1 MPQPANQYPKG
12 ENNMYGLDKNKH
24 FSESA
29 YDIADEPILAT
40 LFTTGNGYMG
50 VRGSFE
56 EFGSQRVQGA
66 FVRGFIDEIIE
77 VTEPFTDNEYMKKY
91 YLDEEKLKTFE
102 KQDSCVNM
110 HDFLTVKITVGD
122 KTFFPWEGKIVKWH
136 RALNPL
142 TAVYTRE
149 LVWDD
154 GEGNKTEFVF
164 ERFASFADEHIYCQR
179 IKVRPINHSLPVKI
193 MSGIDT
199 SIKTGGQFITK
210 TDLLKIEGAD
220 ILHRYHAV
228 NKYGFGAC
236 YGIRNIF
243 PEGRILGEYS
253 DNGTVGVEYLC
264 DGADS
269 YAFEKITYIVTDRDT
284 DQDIGDLAAARLGDT
299 ATYAELKKA
308 HIAAYKAYFAMMD
321 VQIEGDDEADAYLR
335 FASYHTAISAAMND
349 SVHGISAKAL
359 TGERYN
365 QFVWW
370 DCEIHQMPFF
380 LLTAPETA
388 KNALMYRYRMLPQAK
403 KNAAAKGYDGAMF
416 AFCSSVEGDERV
428 WQYAR
433 HPFMQIHINSDIPY
447 GIINYYRYTGDR
459 EFMVNYGMEMILEC
473 LKFWISRV
481 TFRNDRYE
489 ICEVTGTDEHHPYV
503 DNDAYTNYCVKF
515 AFDRFVALCD
525 ELSYEVDPAFIEK
538 MKEIAAGL
546 YLPMCDNGLIPQF
559 DGYFGLSRSL
569 EEQGKG
575 TLKQFQMKKSGL
587 YHKSQIIKQPD
598 VILLYT
604 MVDVG
609 VDRTHFAEN
618 WDYYVNM
625 CEVSSSLTFPVHA
638 IAAAQNK
645 QMLTFRK
652 NLLDTVKM
660 DVDDIH
666 GVAWQGVHAGC
677 LAGGYLA
684 VLYGIFGLSV
694 RADGV
699 ICVNPVRTL
708 FDGVTAHFFYK
719 GAKITLCM
727 KNDQL
732 TVTKKG
738 GGKVVICT
746 PDGKEEAVK
755 GSLIYR
761 I

>member
-1 MPQPANQYPKG
+1 
-12 ENNMYGLDKNKH
+12 MYGLDRNKN
-24 FSESA
+24 FSETV
-29 YDIADEPILAT
+29 YDIADEPVLAT

-91 YLDEEKLKTFE
+91 YLDENKLKTFE

-110 HDFLTVKITVGD
+110 HDFLAFKITIGE
-122 KTFFPWEGKIVKWH
+122 KMFFPWEGMIVKWH
-136 RALNPL
+136 RFLNPM
-142 TAVYTRE
+142 TAVYTRT

-154 GEGNKTEFVF
+154 GEGNRTELTF
-164 ERFASFADEHIYCQR
+164 ERFASFDDEHLFCQKITVKPLNHDLP
-179 IKVRPINHSLPVKI
+179 IKV

-210 TDLLKIEGAD
+210 TDLLEIEGTD

-228 NKYGFGAC
+228 NKYGFSAC
-236 YGIRNIF
+236 YGIKNVF
-243 PEGRILGEYS
+243 PAGKILGKYEE
-253 DNGTVGVEYLC
+253 NGTVGVEYLC
-264 DGADS
+264 DGAKT
-269 YAFEKITYIVTDRDT
+269 YTFEKITYIVTDRDT
-284 DQDIGDLAAARLGDT
+284 EADITVCASEKRKAALDYAR
-299 ATYAELKKA
+299 LKKA
-308 HIAAYKAYFAMMD
+308 HLSAYKAYFAMMD
-321 VQIEGDDEADAYLR
+321 IKIEGDDEVDAYLR
-335 FASYHTAISAAMND
+335 FASYHTAISAAMHD
-349 SVHGISAKAL
+349 SVHGISAKGL

-388 KNALMYRYRMLPQAK
+388 KNALMYRYRMLDQAR
-403 KNAAAKGYDGAMF
+403 KNAREKGYDGAMY
-416 AFCSSVEGDERV
+416 AFCSSVNGDERV

-459 EFMVNYGMEMILEC
+459 EFMVSYGMEMILEC
-473 LKFWISRV
+473 LKFWVSRV
-481 TFRNDRYE
+481 SLHGDRYE
-489 ICEVTGTDEHHPYV
+489 IREVTGTDEHHPYV

-515 AFDRFVALCD
+515 AFDRFLSLCD
-525 ELSYEVDPAFIEK
+525 ELSYEVDAALLAKMGEISEK
-538 MKEIAAGL
+538 L
-546 YLPMCDNGLIPQF
+546 YLPMCENGLIPQF
-559 DGYFGLSRSL
+559 DGYFELSRSL

-609 VDRTHFAEN
+609 VDRSHFAEN
-618 WDYYVNM
+618 WDYYENM

-638 IAAAQNK
+638 IASVQNK
-645 QMLTFRK
+645 QLLSFRK
-652 NLLDTVKM
+652 NLLNTVKM

-666 GVAWQGVHAGC
+666 GVAWQGVHSGC
-677 LAGGYLA
+677 LAGGYLS
-684 VLYGIFGLSV
+684 VIYGIFGLSV
-694 RADGV
+694 QDGV
-699 ICVNPVRTL
+699 LCLNPVRTL

-719 GAKITLCM
+719 GTKITLSM
-727 KNDQL
+727 MNGEL
-732 TVTKKG
+732 TVKKKG
-738 GGKVVICT
+738 SGNIKVRISGGDETVLKNT
-746 PDGKEEAVK
+746 LSYKM
-755 GSLIYR
+755 
-761 I
+761 

>member
-1 MPQPANQYPKG
+1 
-12 ENNMYGLDKNKH
+12 MYGLDKNKN
-24 FSESA
+24 FSETI
-29 YDIADEPILAT
+29 YDIADEPVLAT

-91 YLDEEKLKTFE
+91 YLDENKLKTFE

-110 HDFLTVKITVGD
+110 HDFLAFKITVGE
-122 KTFFPWEGKIVKWH
+122 KTFFPWEGRVVKWH
-136 RALNPL
+136 RFIDPM
-142 TAVYTRE
+142 TAVYTRT
-149 LVWDD
+149 LIWDD
-154 GEGNKTEFVF
+154 GEGNKTELTF
-164 ERFASFADEHIYCQR
+164 ERFASFADEHLYCQK
-179 IKVRPINHSLPVKI
+179 IKVRPLNHSLPVKV

-210 TDLLKIEGAD
+210 TDLLELEGTD

-228 NKYGFGAC
+228 NKYGFAAC
-236 YGIRNIF
+236 YGIKNAF
-243 PEGRILGEYS
+243 PTGTVLGKYD
-253 DNGTVGVEYLC
+253 DNGTVGVEFLC
-264 DGADS
+264 DSAKS
-269 YAFEKITYIVTDRDT
+269 YTFEKITYIVTDRDT
-284 DQDIGDLAAARLGDT
+284 DKDITACTRERLSTVLAYADLKR
-299 ATYAELKKA
+299 A
-308 HIAAYKAYFAMMD
+308 HISAYKAYFAMMD
-321 VQIEGDDEADAYLR
+321 VKIEGDDEIDAYLR
-335 FASYHTAISAAMND
+335 FASYHTAISASMND
-349 SVHGISAKAL
+349 SVHGISAKGL

-388 KNALMYRYRMLPQAK
+388 KHALMYRYRMLPQAK
-403 KNAAAKGYDGAMF
+403 KNAREKGYDGAMF
-416 AFCSSVEGDERV
+416 AFCSSVDGDERV

-473 LKFWISRV
+473 LKFWVSRV
-481 TFRNDRYE
+481 SFNGEKYE
-489 ICEVTGTDEHHPYV
+489 IREVTGTDEHHPYV

-515 AFDRFVALCD
+515 VFDRFLALCN
-525 ELSYEVDPAFIEK
+525 ELSYEVDSALLEK
-538 MKEIAAGL
+538 MRDISAKL
-546 YLPMCDNGLIPQF
+546 YLPMCENGMIPQF
-559 DGYFGLSRSL
+559 DGYFNLSRSL

-575 TLKQFQMKKSGL
+575 TLKQFKIKKSGL

-609 VDRTHFAEN
+609 IDRSHFAEN
-618 WDYYVNM
+618 WDYYENM

-638 IAAAQNK
+638 IASVQNR
-645 QMLTFRK
+645 QLLSFRK
-652 NLLDTVKM
+652 NLLNTVKM

-666 GVAWQGVHAGC
+666 GVAWQGVHSGC

-684 VLYGIFGLSV
+684 VIYGIFGLSV
-694 RADGV
+694 EEDGV
-699 ICVNPVRTL
+699 LSLNPVRTL

-719 GAKITLCM
+719 GVKLTLSM
-727 KNDQL
+727 KNGEL

-738 GGKVVICT
+738 SGNVKLRIAGG
-746 PDGKEEAVK
+746 EAVALK
-755 GSLIYR
+755 KSLSCKM
-761 I
+761 

>member
-1 MPQPANQYPKG
+1 
-12 ENNMYGLDKNKH
+12 MYGLDKNKN
-24 FSESA
+24 FSETI
-29 YDIADEPILAT
+29 YDIADEPVLAT

-91 YLDEEKLKTFE
+91 YLDENKLKTFE

-110 HDFLTVKITVGD
+110 HDFLAFKITVGE
-122 KTFFPWEGKIVKWH
+122 KTFFPWEGRVVKWH
-136 RALNPL
+136 RFIDPM
-142 TAVYTRE
+142 TAVYTRT
-149 LVWDD
+149 LIWDD
-154 GEGNKTEFVF
+154 GEGNKTELTF
-164 ERFASFADEHIYCQR
+164 ERFASFADEHLYCQK
-179 IKVRPINHSLPVKI
+179 IKVRPLNHSLPVKV

-210 TDLLKIEGAD
+210 TDLLELEGTD

-228 NKYGFGAC
+228 NKYGFAAC
-236 YGIRNIF
+236 YGIKNAF
-243 PEGRILGEYS
+243 PTGTVLGKYD
-253 DNGTVGVEYLC
+253 DNGTVGVEFLC
-264 DGADS
+264 DSAKS
-269 YAFEKITYIVTDRDT
+269 YTFEKITYIVTDRDT
-284 DQDIGDLAAARLGDT
+284 DKDITACTRERLSTVLA
-299 ATYAELKKA
+299 YADLKKA
-308 HIAAYKAYFAMMD
+308 HISAYKAYFAMMD
-321 VQIEGDDEADAYLR
+321 VKIEGDDEIDAYLR
-335 FASYHTAISAAMND
+335 FASYHTAISASMND
-349 SVHGISAKAL
+349 SVHGISAKGL

-388 KNALMYRYRMLPQAK
+388 KHALMYRYRMLPQAK
-403 KNAAAKGYDGAMF
+403 KNAREKGYDGAMF
-416 AFCSSVEGDERV
+416 AFCSSVDGDERV

-473 LKFWISRV
+473 LKFWVSRV
-481 TFRNDRYE
+481 SFNGEKYE
-489 ICEVTGTDEHHPYV
+489 IREVTGTDEHHPYV

-515 AFDRFVALCD
+515 VFDRFLALCN
-525 ELSYEVDPAFIEK
+525 ELSYEVDSALLEK
-538 MKEIAAGL
+538 MRDISAKL
-546 YLPMCDNGLIPQF
+546 YLPMCENGMIPQF
-559 DGYFGLSRSL
+559 DGYFNLSRSL

-609 VDRTHFAEN
+609 IDRSHFAEN
-618 WDYYVNM
+618 WDYYENM

-638 IAAAQNK
+638 IASVQNR
-645 QMLTFRK
+645 QLLSFRK
-652 NLLDTVKM
+652 NLLNTVKM

-666 GVAWQGVHAGC
+666 GVAWQGVHSGC

-684 VLYGIFGLSV
+684 VIYGIFGLSV
-694 RADGV
+694 EEDGV
-699 ICVNPVRTL
+699 LSLNPVRTL

-719 GAKITLCM
+719 GVKLTLSM
-727 KNDQL
+727 KNGEL

-738 GGKVVICT
+738 SGNVKLRIAGG
-746 PDGKEEAVK
+746 EAVALK
-755 GSLIYR
+755 KSLSCKM
-761 I
+761 

>member
-1 MPQPANQYPKG
+1 
-12 ENNMYGLDKNKH
+12 MYGLDKNKN
-24 FSESA
+24 FSENN
-29 YDIADEPILAT
+29 YDIADEPVLAT

-110 HDFLTVKITVGD
+110 HDFLTVKITVGN
-122 KTFFPWEGKIVKWH
+122 KTFFPWEGRILRWH
-136 RALNPL
+136 RFLDPK
-142 TAVYTRE
+142 TAIYTRE
-149 LVWDD
+149 VVWDD
-154 GEGNKTEFVF
+154 GLGNRTELIF
-164 ERFASFADEHIYCQR
+164 ERFASFSDEHLYCQK
-179 IKVRPINHSLPVKI
+179 IKIRPINHDLPVKI

-199 SIKTGGQFITK
+199 YIKTGGQFITK
-210 TDLLKIEGAD
+210 TDLLNIEGND
-220 ILHRYHAV
+220 IIHRYHAI
-228 NKYGFGAC
+228 NKYGFSAC
-236 YGIRNIF
+236 YGIKNLF
-243 PEGRILGEYS
+243 PKGKILGKYDE
-253 DNGTVGVEYLC
+253 NGTVGIEYLC
-264 DGADS
+264 DSAKV
-269 YAFEKITYIVTDRDT
+269 YTFEKLSYIITDRDT
-284 DQDIGDLAAARLGDT
+284 DKDITECASERIAACDLTFDRQ
-299 ATYAELKKA
+299 KKA
-308 HIAAYKAYFAMMD
+308 HISVYKSYFETMD
-321 VQIEGDDEADAYLR
+321 VKIEGDDEIDAYLR
-335 FASYHTAISAAMND
+335 FASYHTAISASMKD
-349 SVHGISAKAL
+349 SIHGISAKGL

-380 LLTAPETA
+380 LLTAPQTA
-388 KNALMYRYRMLPQAK
+388 KNALMYRYRMLDQAK
-403 KNAAAKGYDGAMF
+403 KNAKEKGYDGAMF
-416 AFCSSVEGDERV
+416 AFCSSVNGDERV

-459 EFMVNYGMEMILEC
+459 EFMLDCGMEMILEC

-481 TFRNDRYE
+481 TLNGDRYE
-489 ICEVTGTDEHHPYV
+489 IREVTGTDEHHPYV

-515 AFDRFVALCD
+515 AFDRFISLCE
-525 ELSYEVDPAFIEK
+525 ELNYKVDSYIVDR
-538 MKEIAAGL
+538 MKDISSRL
-546 YLPMCDNGLIPQF
+546 YLPVCENGLIPQF

-598 VILLYT
+598 VVLLYT

-609 VDRTHFAEN
+609 VDRRYFAQN
-618 WDYYVNM
+618 WDYYENM

-638 IAAAQNK
+638 IAAAQNN
-645 QMLTFRK
+645 QILSFRK
-652 NLLDTVKM
+652 NLLNTVKM

-666 GVAWQGVHAGC
+666 GVAWQGVHSGC

-684 VLYGIFGLSV
+684 VIYGIFGLSV
-694 RADGV
+694 KENDT
-699 ICVNPVRTL
+699 ICLNPVRTL
-708 FDGVTAHFFYK
+708 FDGVTAHFLYK
-719 GAKITLCM
+719 GTKITM
-727 KNDQL
+727 SIKNNKL
-732 TVTKKG
+732 TVSKRGSRKIS
-738 GGKVVICT
+738 VEIL
-746 PDGKEEAVK
+746 DGERKMLKNTLEFDV
-755 GSLIYR
+755 R
-761 I
+761 

>member
-1 MPQPANQYPKG
+1 
-12 ENNMYGLDKNKH
+12 MYGLDKNKN
-24 FSESA
+24 FSENN
-29 YDIADEPILAT
+29 YDIADEPVLAT

-110 HDFLTVKITVGD
+110 HDFLTVKITVGN
-122 KTFFPWEGKIVKWH
+122 KTFFPWEGRILRWH
-136 RALNPL
+136 RFLDPK
-142 TAVYTRE
+142 TAIYTRE
-149 LVWDD
+149 VVWDD
-154 GEGNKTEFVF
+154 GLGNRTELIF
-164 ERFASFADEHIYCQR
+164 ERFASFSDEHLYCQK
-179 IKVRPINHSLPVKI
+179 IKIRPINHDLPVKI

-199 SIKTGGQFITK
+199 YIKTGGQFITK
-210 TDLLKIEGAD
+210 TDLLNIEGND
-220 ILHRYHAV
+220 IIHRYHAT
-228 NKYGFGAC
+228 NHSGFSAC
-236 YGIRNIF
+236 YGIKNLF
-243 PEGRILGEYS
+243 PKGRILGKYDE
-253 DNGTVGVEYLC
+253 NGTVGIEYLC
-264 DGADS
+264 DSAKV
-269 YAFEKITYIVTDRDT
+269 YTFEKLSYIITDRDT
-284 DQDIGDLAAARLGDT
+284 DKDITECASERIAACDLTFDRQ
-299 ATYAELKKA
+299 KKA
-308 HIAAYKAYFAMMD
+308 HISVYKSYFATMD
-321 VQIEGDDEADAYLR
+321 VKIEGDDEIDAYLR
-335 FASYHTAISAAMND
+335 FASYHTAISASMND
-349 SVHGISAKAL
+349 SIHGISAKGL

-380 LLTAPETA
+380 LLTAPQTA
-388 KNALMYRYRMLPQAK
+388 KNALMYRYRMLEQAK
-403 KNAAAKGYDGAMF
+403 KNAKEKGYDGAMF
-416 AFCSSVEGDERV
+416 AFCSSVNGDERV

-459 EFMVNYGMEMILEC
+459 EFMLDCGMEMILEC

-481 TFRNDRYE
+481 TLNGDRYE
-489 ICEVTGTDEHHPYV
+489 IREVTGTDEHHPYV

-515 AFDRFVALCD
+515 AFDRFISLCE
-525 ELSYEVDPAFIEK
+525 ELNYKVDSSIVER
-538 MKEIAAGL
+538 MKDISSRL
-546 YLPMCDNGLIPQF
+546 YLPVCENGLIPQF

-598 VILLYT
+598 VVLLYT

-609 VDRTHFAEN
+609 VDRRYFAQN
-618 WDYYVNM
+618 WDYYENM

-638 IAAAQNK
+638 IAAAQNN
-645 QMLTFRK
+645 QILSFRK
-652 NLLDTVKM
+652 NLLNTVKM

-666 GVAWQGVHAGC
+666 GVAWQGVHSGC

-684 VLYGIFGLSV
+684 VIYGIFGLSV
-694 RADGV
+694 KENDT
-699 ICVNPVRTL
+699 ICLNPVRTL
-708 FDGVTAHFFYK
+708 FDGVTAHFLYK
-719 GAKITLCM
+719 GTKITM
-727 KNDQL
+727 SIKNNKL
-732 TVTKKG
+732 TVSKRGSRKIS
-738 GGKVVICT
+738 VEIL
-746 PDGKEEAVK
+746 DGERKMLKNTLEFDV
-755 GSLIYR
+755 R
-761 I
+761 

>member
-1 MPQPANQYPKG
+1 
-12 ENNMYGLDKNKH
+12 MYGLDKNKN
-24 FSESA
+24 FSETV

-56 EFGSQRVQGA
+56 EFGSQRIQGA
-66 FVRGFIDEIIE
+66 FVRGFIDEIVE
-77 VTEPFTDNEYMKKY
+77 VCEPFTDNEYMKKY
-91 YLDEEKLKTFE
+91 YLDEEKLKSFE

-110 HDFLTVKITVGD
+110 HDFLTVKITIGD
-122 KTFFPWEGKIVKWH
+122 KTFYPWEGSVLKWH
-136 RALNPL
+136 RYLDPL
-142 TAVYTRE
+142 TAVYTRK
-149 LVWDD
+149 LTWDD
-154 GEGNKTEFVF
+154 GDGNVTELTF
-164 ERFASFADEHIYCQR
+164 ERFASFADEHLYCQR
-179 IKVRPINHSLPVKI
+179 IQIKPKNHSLPVKI

-199 SIKTGGQFITK
+199 SIKTGGQFITE
-210 TDLLKIEGAD
+210 TDSLELDGTE
-220 ILHRYHAV
+220 ILHTYHAV
-228 NKYGFGAC
+228 NKYHFSAA
-236 YGIRNIF
+236 YKIRNNF
-243 PEGRILGEYS
+243 PAGEVLGKY
-253 DNGTVGVEYLC
+253 DTNGTVGINYACAPAKEYV
-264 DGADS
+264 
-269 YAFEKITYIVTDRDT
+269 FEKITCIATSRDT
-284 DQDIGDLAAARLGDT
+284 EQAPAAFVAERINT
-299 ATYAELKKA
+299 ATFGYDNLKEK
-308 HIAAYKAYFAMMD
+308 HLTAYRAYFAPMD
-321 VQIEGDDEADAYLR
+321 VEISGDDEVDAYLR
-335 FASYHTAISAAMND
+335 FANYHTAISAAMHD

-388 KNALMYRYRMLPQAK
+388 KNALLYRYRMLPQAK
-403 KNAAAKGYDGAMF
+403 ENAKQNGYDGAMF
-416 AFCSSVEGDERV
+416 AFCSSVNGDERV

-459 EFMVNYGMEMILEC
+459 EFMLHCGMEMILEC

-481 TFRNDRYE
+481 TFQNDRYE
-489 ICEVTGTDEHHPYV
+489 ILRVTGTDEHHPYV
-503 DNDAYTNYCVKF
+503 DNDAYTNYCVSFILKK
-515 AFDRFVALCD
+515 FVALAS
-525 ELSYEVDPAFIEK
+525 ELGYSVEEALLAKIREVGEK
-538 MKEIAAGL
+538 L
-546 YLPMCDNGLIPQF
+546 YLPMCENGLIPQF

-609 VDRTHFAEN
+609 LSKRHFAEN
-618 WDYYVNM
+618 WDYYENM

-638 IAAAQNK
+638 IACAQNK
-645 QMLTFRK
+645 QMLSFRK
-652 NLLDTVKM
+652 NLLNTVKM

-694 RADGV
+694 ADDGAL
-699 ICVNPVRTL
+699 CLNPVRTL
-708 FDGVTAHFFYK
+708 FDGVRVQFFYK
-719 GAKITLCM
+719 GSKITLSQ
-727 KNDQL
+727 KD
-732 TVTKKG
+732 
-738 GGKVVICT
+738 GKVTMKKADDTELRIKL
-746 PDGKEEAVK
+746 PGGRVK
-755 GSLIYR
+755 TFHKTLTYGI
-761 I
+761 